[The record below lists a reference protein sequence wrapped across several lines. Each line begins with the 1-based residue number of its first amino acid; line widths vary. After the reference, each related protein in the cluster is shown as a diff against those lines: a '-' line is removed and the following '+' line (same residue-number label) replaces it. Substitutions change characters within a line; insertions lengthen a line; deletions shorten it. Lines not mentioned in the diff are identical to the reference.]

1 MYWYIYIYF
10 IFFPNR
16 GLNVAV
22 NNFDRSM
29 INAPGPCVL
38 FATPGMISGGF
49 SLEVFKHWAPSEM
62 NLITLPG
69 YPLNLLIKCIP
80 LDGDVSYIC
89 YLDHYEDLMS
99 IAIKKISHYI
109 KNTDCSKVCNNV
121 FMIFFLN
128 NRHSHSHLHWT
139 GFEPTSS
146 QYPLGYRAE
155 HRIETVNLKQ
165 SEFNPL

>member
-1 MYWYIYIYF
+1 MDTFIRKIAGILKLPPLMRSMLHQFIDCRKQFHIVKVGHKGKLSVVISDSLCRYIFLDELIAYVLIYIYI

-89 YLDHYEDLMS
+89 YLDH
-99 IAIKKISHYI
+99 
-109 KNTDCSKVCNNV
+109 
-121 FMIFFLN
+121 
-128 NRHSHSHLHWT
+128 
-139 GFEPTSS
+139 
-146 QYPLGYRAE
+146 
-155 HRIETVNLKQ
+155 
-165 SEFNPL
+165 